1 MGIPLGLN
9 PWHLEDGVMQ
19 SSIYFHI
26 DIVLQ
31 TFAAMDVE
39 EGAMESSVL
48 SSILNSI
55 ESNERGEGLSP
66 EDIAWVDSCLIKD
79 PESSETNMNSLKD
92 ALLEIFISQPELI
105 NSSAA
110 VSNGSPEETDVEI
123 LPSSEEA
130 DAVQFRGRTDDDLV
144 LINKETKTKGN
155 DLPINLKNNTL
166 PSLTYGE
173 NSFLLSNIE
182 GLEESGSSGSKLDLG
197 SSTYEMEPS
206 NVDDMVLANEEEETK
221 GDDLPIKL
229 GNNTLQSLTYGG
241 NSFLLTN
248 TEGLK
253 ESGSSASKLDLGS
266 LTHEL
271 EPSNVDDMVL
281 SNEEEKT
288 KGDDLSIKL
297 KNNTLQSLTFERN
310 PFLPTYTEGL
320 KESGRTES
328 MLDLGSSAYDV
339 EPSTEDIFRV
349 WDLDIP
355 AEDGELVKQ
364 LNKALTDN
372 SFESIPSTLNDSGAW
387 KDLEEQSVDNLIAG
401 ISDLSLHGNSS

>member
-130 DAVQFRGRTDDDLV
+130 AAVQFRGRTDDDLV
-144 LINKETKTKGN
+144 LINKETKAKGD

-166 PSLTYGE
+166 PSLTYGG
-173 NSFLLSNIE
+173 NSFLLTNTE

-271 EPSNVDDMVL
+271 ELSNVDDIVL

-288 KGDDLSIKL
+288 KGDDLPTKL
-297 KNNTLQSLTFERN
+297 KNNTLQSITFERN

>member
-92 ALLEIFISQPELI
+92 ALLEIFISQTELI

-130 DAVQFRGRTDDDLV
+130 DAVQFRGRTEDDLV

-166 PSLTYGE
+166 PSLTYGG

-271 EPSNVDDMVL
+271 ELSNVDDMVL

-288 KGDDLSIKL
+288 KGDDLPTKL
-297 KNNTLQSLTFERN
+297 KNNTLQSITFERN

>member
-1 MGIPLGLN
+1 
-9 PWHLEDGVMQ
+9 MQ

-39 EGAMESSVL
+39 EGAMESSIL

-92 ALLEIFISQPELI
+92 ALLKIFISQPELI

-130 DAVQFRGRTDDDLV
+130 AAVQFRGRTDDDLV
-144 LINKETKTKGN
+144 LINKETKTKGD

-166 PSLTYGE
+166 PSLTYGG

-206 NVDDMVLANEEEETK
+206 NVDDMVLA
-221 GDDLPIKL
+221 
-229 GNNTLQSLTYGG
+229 
-241 NSFLLTN
+241 
-248 TEGLK
+248 
-253 ESGSSASKLDLGS
+253 
-266 LTHEL
+266 
-271 EPSNVDDMVL
+271 
-281 SNEEEKT
+281 NEEEKT

>member
-166 PSLTYGE
+166 PSLTYGG

>member
-130 DAVQFRGRTDDDLV
+130 AAVQFRGRTDDDLV

-166 PSLTYGE
+166 PSLTYGG

-271 EPSNVDDMVL
+271 ELSNVDDIVL

-288 KGDDLSIKL
+288 KGDDLPTKL
-297 KNNTLQSLTFERN
+297 KNNTLQSITFERN

>member
-123 LPSSEEA
+123 LPSSEGA

-206 NVDDMVLANEEEETK
+206 NVDDMVLANEEEKTK

-271 EPSNVDDMVL
+271 ELSNVDDMVL

>member
-130 DAVQFRGRTDDDLV
+130 AAVQFRGRTDDDLV

-271 EPSNVDDMVL
+271 ELSNVDDIVL

-288 KGDDLSIKL
+288 KGDDLPTKL
-297 KNNTLQSLTFERN
+297 KNNTLQSITFERN

>member
-1 MGIPLGLN
+1 
-9 PWHLEDGVMQ
+9 
-19 SSIYFHI
+19 
-26 DIVLQ
+26 
-31 TFAAMDVE
+31 MDVE

-130 DAVQFRGRTDDDLV
+130 DTVQFQGRTDDDLV
-144 LINKETKTKGN
+144 LINKETKTKGD

-166 PSLTYGE
+166 PSLTYGG
-173 NSFLLSNIE
+173 NSFLLTNTE

-206 NVDDMVLANEEEETK
+206 NVDDMVLANEEEKTK

-271 EPSNVDDMVL
+271 ELSNVDDMVL

>member
-144 LINKETKTKGN
+144 LINKETKIKGD

-166 PSLTYGE
+166 PSLTYGG
-173 NSFLLSNIE
+173 NSFLLTNTE

-271 EPSNVDDMVL
+271 ELSNVDDIVL

-288 KGDDLSIKL
+288 KGDDLPTKL
-297 KNNTLQSLTFERN
+297 KNNTLQSITFERN

>member
-130 DAVQFRGRTDDDLV
+130 AAVQFRGRTDDDLV

-271 EPSNVDDMVL
+271 ELSNVDDMVL

>member
-79 PESSETNMNSLKD
+79 PESLETNMNSLKD
-92 ALLEIFISQPELI
+92 ALLEIFISQTELI

-206 NVDDMVLANEEEETK
+206 NVDDMVLANEEEKTK

>member
-1 MGIPLGLN
+1 
-9 PWHLEDGVMQ
+9 
-19 SSIYFHI
+19 
-26 DIVLQ
+26 
-31 TFAAMDVE
+31 MDV
-39 EGAMESSVL
+39 EGAMESSIL

-55 ESNERGEGLSP
+55 QSNERGEGLSP

-123 LPSSEEA
+123 RPSSEEA

-144 LINKETKTKGN
+144 LINKETKTKGD
-155 DLPINLKNNTL
+155 DLPINLKNDTL
-166 PSLTYGE
+166 PSLTYGGS
-173 NSFLLSNIE
+173 SFLLTNTE

-197 SSTYEMEPS
+197 SSTYELEPS
-206 NVDDMVLANEEEETK
+206 NVDDMVLANEEEKPK

-241 NSFLLTN
+241 NSFLLTQ

-253 ESGSSASKLDLGS
+253 ESGNSASKLDLGS
-266 LTHEL
+266 LTNEL

-281 SNEEEKT
+281 SNEEDKT
-288 KGDDLSIKL
+288 KGDDLPIKL

-310 PFLPTYTEGL
+310 PFLPTYTEDL

-372 SFESIPSTLNDSGAW
+372 SFELTPSTLNDSGAW
-387 KDLEEQSVDNLIAG
+387 KDLEEQSFDSLIAG
-401 ISDLSLHGNSS
+401 ISDLSLH

>member
-206 NVDDMVLANEEEETK
+206 NVDDMVLANEEEKTK

-387 KDLEEQSVDNLIAG
+387 KDLEEQLVDNLIAG

>member
-130 DAVQFRGRTDDDLV
+130 AAVQFRGRTDDDLV
-144 LINKETKTKGN
+144 LINKETKTKGD

-166 PSLTYGE
+166 P
-173 NSFLLSNIE
+173 
-182 GLEESGSSGSKLDLG
+182 
-197 SSTYEMEPS
+197 
-206 NVDDMVLANEEEETK
+206 
-221 GDDLPIKL
+221 
-229 GNNTLQSLTYGG
+229 SLTYGG

-271 EPSNVDDMVL
+271 ELSNVDDMVL

>member
-130 DAVQFRGRTDDDLV
+130 AAVQFRGRTDDDLV
-144 LINKETKTKGN
+144 LINKETKTKGD

-166 PSLTYGE
+166 PSLTYGG
-173 NSFLLSNIE
+173 NSFLLTNTE

-271 EPSNVDDMVL
+271 ELSNVDDMVL

-288 KGDDLSIKL
+288 KGDDLPTKL
-297 KNNTLQSLTFERN
+297 KNNTLQSITFERN

>member
-206 NVDDMVLANEEEETK
+206 NVDDMVLANEEEKTK

>member
-1 MGIPLGLN
+1 
-9 PWHLEDGVMQ
+9 
-19 SSIYFHI
+19 
-26 DIVLQ
+26 
-31 TFAAMDVE
+31 MDVE
-39 EGAMESSVL
+39 ESAMESSIL

-110 VSNGSPEETDVEI
+110 VSNDSPEETDVEI

-130 DAVQFRGRTDDDLV
+130 DAVQFRGRADDDLV
-144 LINKETKTKGN
+144 LINKETKTKGD

-166 PSLTYGE
+166 PSLTYGG
-173 NSFLLSNIE
+173 NSFLLTNTE

-197 SSTYEMEPS
+197 SSTYELEPS
-206 NVDDMVLANEEEETK
+206 NVDDMVLANEEEKTK
-221 GDDLPIKL
+221 GDVPIKL
-229 GNNTLQSLTYGG
+229 GNNTLQ
-241 NSFLLTN
+241 
-248 TEGLK
+248 
-253 ESGSSASKLDLGS
+253 
-266 LTHEL
+266 
-271 EPSNVDDMVL
+271 
-281 SNEEEKT
+281 
-288 KGDDLSIKL
+288 
-297 KNNTLQSLTFERN
+297 
-310 PFLPTYTEGL
+310 
-320 KESGRTES
+320 
-328 MLDLGSSAYDV
+328 
-339 EPSTEDIFRV
+339 V

-387 KDLEEQSVDNLIAG
+387 KDLEEQSFDSLIAG
-401 ISDLSLHGNSS
+401 ISDLSLH

>member
-1 MGIPLGLN
+1 
-9 PWHLEDGVMQ
+9 
-19 SSIYFHI
+19 
-26 DIVLQ
+26 
-31 TFAAMDVE
+31 MDVE
-39 EGAMESSVL
+39 EGAMESSIL

-130 DAVQFRGRTDDDLV
+130 DTVQFQGRTDDDLV
-144 LINKETKTKGN
+144 LINKETKTKGD

-166 PSLTYGE
+166 PSLTYGG
-173 NSFLLSNIE
+173 NSFLLTHTE

-197 SSTYEMEPS
+197 SPTYELEPS
-206 NVDDMVLANEEEETK
+206 NVDDMFLANEEEKTK

-229 GNNTLQSLTYGG
+229 GNNTLQSFTYGG
-241 NSFLLTN
+241 NSFLLTHS
-248 TEGLK
+248 EGLK

-266 LTHEL
+266 LTNEL

-288 KGDDLSIKL
+288 KGDNLPIKL
-297 KNNTLQSLTFERN
+297 KNNTLQSSTFERN

-401 ISDLSLHGNSS
+401 ISDLSLYGNSS

>member
-130 DAVQFRGRTDDDLV
+130 AAVQFRGRTDDDLV
-144 LINKETKTKGN
+144 LINKETKTKG
-155 DLPINLKNNTL
+155 DDIPINLKNNTL

-281 SNEEEKT
+281 SIEEEKT

>member
-130 DAVQFRGRTDDDLV
+130 AAVQFRGRTDDDLV

-271 EPSNVDDMVL
+271 ELSNVDDMVL

-288 KGDDLSIKL
+288 KGDDLPTKL
-297 KNNTLQSLTFERN
+297 KNNTLQSITFERN

>member
-130 DAVQFRGRTDDDLV
+130 AAVQFRGRTDDDLV
-144 LINKETKTKGN
+144 LINKETKTKGD

-166 PSLTYGE
+166 PSLTYGG

-271 EPSNVDDMVL
+271 ELSNVDDMVL

-310 PFLPTYTEGL
+310 PFQPTYTEGL

-364 LNKALTDN
+364 LNKALTDY

-401 ISDLSLHGNSS
+401 ISDLSLYGNSS

>member
-1 MGIPLGLN
+1 
-9 PWHLEDGVMQ
+9 
-19 SSIYFHI
+19 
-26 DIVLQ
+26 
-31 TFAAMDVE
+31 MDVE

-130 DAVQFRGRTDDDLV
+130 AAVQFRGRTDDDLV
-144 LINKETKTKGN
+144 LINKETKTKGD

-166 PSLTYGE
+166 PSLTYGG
-173 NSFLLSNIE
+173 NSFLLTNTE

-271 EPSNVDDMVL
+271 ELSNVDDMVL

-288 KGDDLSIKL
+288 KGDDLPTKL
-297 KNNTLQSLTFERN
+297 KNNTLQSIPFERN

>member
-92 ALLEIFISQPELI
+92 ALLEIFISQTELI

-130 DAVQFRGRTDDDLV
+130 AAVQFRGRTDDDLV
-144 LINKETKTKGN
+144 LINKETKIKGD

-166 PSLTYGE
+166 PSLTYGG
-173 NSFLLSNIE
+173 NSFLLTNTE

-271 EPSNVDDMVL
+271 ELSNVDDIVL

-288 KGDDLSIKL
+288 KGDDLPTKL
-297 KNNTLQSLTFERN
+297 KNNTLQSIPFERN

>member
-206 NVDDMVLANEEEETK
+206 NVDDMVLANEEEKTK

-271 EPSNVDDMVL
+271 EPSNVEDMVL

>member
-1 MGIPLGLN
+1 
-9 PWHLEDGVMQ
+9 
-19 SSIYFHI
+19 
-26 DIVLQ
+26 
-31 TFAAMDVE
+31 MDVE
-39 EGAMESSVL
+39 ESAMESSIL

-110 VSNGSPEETDVEI
+110 VSNDSPEETDVEI

-130 DAVQFRGRTDDDLV
+130 DAVQFRGRADDDLV
-144 LINKETKTKGN
+144 LINKETKTK
-155 DLPINLKNNTL
+155 
-166 PSLTYGE
+166 
-173 NSFLLSNIE
+173 

-197 SSTYEMEPS
+197 SSTYELEPS
-206 NVDDMVLANEEEETK
+206 NVDDMVLANEEEKTK
-221 GDDLPIKL
+221 GDVPIKL

-241 NSFLLTN
+241 NSFLLTH

-266 LTHEL
+266 FTNEL

-288 KGDDLSIKL
+288 KGDDLPIKL

-387 KDLEEQSVDNLIAG
+387 KDLEEQSFDSLIAG
-401 ISDLSLHGNSS
+401 ISDLSLH

>member
-1 MGIPLGLN
+1 
-9 PWHLEDGVMQ
+9 
-19 SSIYFHI
+19 
-26 DIVLQ
+26 
-31 TFAAMDVE
+31 MDVE
-39 EGAMESSVL
+39 EGAMESSIL

-55 ESNERGEGLSP
+55 QSNERVEGLSP

-92 ALLEIFISQPELI
+92 ALLEIFTSQPELI

-110 VSNGSPEETDVEI
+110 ISNGSPEETDVEI

-130 DAVQFRGRTDDDLV
+130 DA
-144 LINKETKTKGN
+144 
-155 DLPINLKNNTL
+155 
-166 PSLTYGE
+166 
-173 NSFLLSNIE
+173 
-182 GLEESGSSGSKLDLG
+182 
-197 SSTYEMEPS
+197 
-206 NVDDMVLANEEEETK
+206 
-221 GDDLPIKL
+221 
-229 GNNTLQSLTYGG
+229 
-241 NSFLLTN
+241 
-248 TEGLK
+248 
-253 ESGSSASKLDLGS
+253 
-266 LTHEL
+266 L

-288 KGDDLSIKL
+288 NGDDLPIKL

-349 WDLDIP
+349 WDLNIP

-387 KDLEEQSVDNLIAG
+387 KDLEGQSVDSLIAG
-401 ISDLSLHGNSS
+401 ISDLSLH

>member
-1 MGIPLGLN
+1 
-9 PWHLEDGVMQ
+9 
-19 SSIYFHI
+19 
-26 DIVLQ
+26 
-31 TFAAMDVE
+31 MDVE
-39 EGAMESSVL
+39 EGAMESSIL

-55 ESNERGEGLSP
+55 QSNERVEGLSP

-92 ALLEIFISQPELI
+92 ALLEIFTSQPELI

-110 VSNGSPEETDVEI
+110 ISNGSPEETDVEI

-130 DAVQFRGRTDDDLV
+130 DAVQFRDRTDDDLV
-144 LINKETKTKGN
+144 LINKETKTKG
-155 DLPINLKNNTL
+155 DDFPINLKNNTS
-166 PSLTYGE
+166 PSLTYGG
-173 NSFLLSNIE
+173 NSFLLTNTE
-182 GLEESGSSGSKLDLG
+182 GLKESGSQSKLDLG
-197 SSTYEMEPS
+197 SSTYESEPS
-206 NVDDMVLANEEEETK
+206 NVDDMDLSNEEEKTK

-266 LTHEL
+266 LTYEL

-288 KGDDLSIKL
+288 NGDDLPIKL

-349 WDLDIP
+349 WDLNIP

-387 KDLEEQSVDNLIAG
+387 KDLEGQSVDSLIAG
-401 ISDLSLHGNSS
+401 ISDLSLH

>member
-19 SSIYFHI
+19 SAIYFHI

-130 DAVQFRGRTDDDLV
+130 DAVQFRGRTEDDLV

-206 NVDDMVLANEEEETK
+206 NVDDMVLANEEEKTK

-271 EPSNVDDMVL
+271 ELSNVDDMVL

>member
-79 PESSETNMNSLKD
+79 PESLETNMNSLKD
-92 ALLEIFISQPELI
+92 ALLEIFISQTELI

-166 PSLTYGE
+166 PSLTYGG

-206 NVDDMVLANEEEETK
+206 NVDDMVLANEEEKTK

>member
-271 EPSNVDDMVL
+271 ELSNVDDMVL

>member
-19 SSIYFHI
+19 SSIFFHI

-144 LINKETKTKGN
+144 LINKETRTKGD

-166 PSLTYGE
+166 PSLTYGG
-173 NSFLLSNIE
+173 NSFLLTNTE
-182 GLEESGSSGSKLDLG
+182 GLKESGSQSKLDLG
-197 SSTYEMEPS
+197 SSTYELEPS
-206 NVDDMVLANEEEETK
+206 NVDDMVLSNEAEKTK

-271 EPSNVDDMVL
+271 EPSNVEDMVL

-364 LNKALTDN
+364 LNKALT
-372 SFESIPSTLNDSGAW
+372 ESSIETHNHHTRKPTPQTTTHCTEPQIGRAH
-387 KDLEEQSVDNLIAG
+387 V
-401 ISDLSLHGNSS
+401 

>member
-39 EGAMESSVL
+39 EGAMESSIL

-79 PESSETNMNSLKD
+79 PESLETNMNSLKD
-92 ALLEIFISQPELI
+92 ALLEIFISQTELI
-105 NSSAA
+105 NSSSA

-206 NVDDMVLANEEEETK
+206 NVDDMVLANEEEKTK

>member
-206 NVDDMVLANEEEETK
+206 NVDDMVLANEEEKTK

-271 EPSNVDDMVL
+271 ELSNVDDMVL

-288 KGDDLSIKL
+288 KGDDLPTKL
-297 KNNTLQSLTFERN
+297 KNNTLQSITFERN